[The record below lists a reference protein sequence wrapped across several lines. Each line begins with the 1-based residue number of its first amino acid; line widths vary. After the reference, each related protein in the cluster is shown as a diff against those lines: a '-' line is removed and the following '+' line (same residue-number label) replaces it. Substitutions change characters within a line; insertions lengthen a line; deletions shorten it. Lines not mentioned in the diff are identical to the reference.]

1 MKFKLFFY
9 AAIALIAAGCSNET
23 VDLRDDLTAEPKDK
37 VLQVTASF
45 EEPAGTRGYL
55 EETGATIIKSI
66 GFRWEATDE
75 IQFCFEQDGN
85 TYSNTANV
93 TSVSMDGKT
102 ASFAV
107 TVPAGIDTGSAYTLY
122 AYRSSRKSDKT
133 AGSVLDPADPTIA
146 ILPLEQFDYLATLT
160 DQATV
165 FSIWSKKTVEPVMTT
180 IALSFQHMGS
190 MMTLHLKNVG
200 STAINDLHSLVLQ
213 TNPTQNWVINRF
225 EGNGGA
231 LFDMAA
237 ETYVGGSEQFSTTLT
252 FFTPSATL
260 APDEVGTYYLWFVPK
275 TDIAAFDLM
284 LASLK
289 SPGTQS
295 DITGLT
301 NVNKSITRSLQ
312 TGKNYLLFATIENDE
327 STTPPRPYLLKFTDS
342 TFIAP

>member
-1 MKFKLFFY
+1 MKFRIFFF
-9 AAIALIAAGCSNET
+9 AAIALITASCNNET
-23 VDLRDDLTAEPKDK
+23 IEPGTVVKDK
-37 VLQVTASF
+37 PKNQVLNITASF
-45 EEPAGTRGYL
+45 EEPAETRAYL
-55 EETGATIIKSI
+55 EETGTTVIKAI
-66 GFRWEATDE
+66 GFRWETTDE
-75 IQFCFEQDGN
+75 IQFCFEQGGTADK
-85 TYSNTANV
+85 NTANI
-93 TSVSMDGKT
+93 TAVSADGKT
-102 ASFAV
+102 AQFTV
-107 TVPAGIDTGSAYTLY
+107 TVPAGIDVGNPYTLY
-122 AYRSSRKSDKT
+122 AYRSSRKSEIT
-133 AGSVLDPADPTIA
+133 TGSVLDPITPTVA
-146 ILPLEQFDYLATLT
+146 VLPAAQFNYLATLA

-165 FSIWSKKTVEPVMTT
+165 FSIWSKKVIDPAMTT
-180 IALSFQHMGS
+180 ISLSFKHLGS
-190 MMTLHLKNVG
+190 MMTLNLKNVG
-200 STAINDLHSLVLQ
+200 SATISDLHSIVLQ
-213 TNPTQNWVINRF
+213 TNPSQNWIINRLN
-225 EGNGGA
+225 GNGGA

-289 SPGTQS
+289 SPGTPS

-342 TFIAP
+342 SYVAP